1 MGPHGQARACAPKC
15 LPSAKRLCPGR
26 RYSTQVWSS
35 AKADKIYL
43 YSSFVSVIS
52 ILKLHYKSGEE
63 VKDMAVSLKPATKV
77 SEGLKKMLND
87 AIARE
92 IQVSIQYMWQ
102 HVQVMGV
109 KGVAVQDQF
118 KQTAIAEMKHAE
130 KIAERLW
137 YLEGTPTTK
146 PALIKVGDSLKEFLE
161 FDVKAEEEAIT
172 MYKGIIEQAQKEGD
186 VTTAFIF
193 KEILEDEEE
202 HHDLFT
208 TMLEEV

>member
-1 MGPHGQARACAPKC
+1 
-15 LPSAKRLCPGR
+15 
-26 RYSTQVWSS
+26 
-35 AKADKIYL
+35 
-43 YSSFVSVIS
+43 
-52 ILKLHYKSGEE
+52 
-63 VKDMAVSLKPATKV
+63 MAVSLEPVVKV
-77 SEGLKKMLND
+77 SDELKEVLNK

-92 IQVSIQYMWQ
+92 IQVSVQYMWQ

-109 KGVAVQDQF
+109 RGVAVQDKF

-137 YLEGTPTTK
+137 YLGGTPTTK
-146 PALIKVGDSLKEFLE
+146 PSVIEVGKTLKEFLE
-161 FDVKAEEEAIT
+161 LNTKAEVEAIE
-172 MYKGIIEQAQKEGD
+172 MYRQIIEMANKEKD
-186 VTTAFIF
+186 VTTAFMF

>member
-1 MGPHGQARACAPKC
+1 MP
-15 LPSAKRLCPGR
+15 
-26 RYSTQVWSS
+26 
-35 AKADKIYL
+35 
-43 YSSFVSVIS
+43 
-52 ILKLHYKSGEE
+52 
-63 VKDMAVSLKPATKV
+63 VSLAPMTKV
-77 SEGLKKMLND
+77 SESLKEMLNK

-92 IQVSIQYMWQ
+92 IQVSVQYMWQ
-102 HVQVMGV
+102 HIQVVGV
-109 KGVAVQDQF
+109 KGVAVQDKF

-137 YLEGTPTTK
+137 YLGGTPTTK
-146 PALIKVGDSLKEFLE
+146 PDPIVVGGSLKEFLE
-161 FDVKAEEEAIT
+161 NDTKAEEEAIT
-172 MYKGIIEQAQKEGD
+172 MYKAIIEIAQKEKD

>member
-1 MGPHGQARACAPKC
+1 
-15 LPSAKRLCPGR
+15 
-26 RYSTQVWSS
+26 
-35 AKADKIYL
+35 
-43 YSSFVSVIS
+43 
-52 ILKLHYKSGEE
+52 
-63 VKDMAVSLKPATKV
+63 MAVHVAPVTKV
-77 SEGLKKMLND
+77 SNRLKEMLND

-92 IQVSIQYMWQ
+92 IAVSIQYMWQ
-102 HVQVMGV
+102 HVQVIGV
-109 KGVAVQDQF
+109 KGIAIQNQF

-146 PALIKVGDSLKEFLE
+146 PAVIEVGGNLKEFLE
-161 FDVKAEEEAIT
+161 LDAKAEADAILL
-172 MYKGIIEQAQKEGD
+172 YKKIIEQAMSEAD

>member
-1 MGPHGQARACAPKC
+1 MP
-15 LPSAKRLCPGR
+15 
-26 RYSTQVWSS
+26 
-35 AKADKIYL
+35 
-43 YSSFVSVIS
+43 
-52 ILKLHYKSGEE
+52 
-63 VKDMAVSLKPATKV
+63 VSLTPMTKV
-77 SEGLKKMLND
+77 SDKLKTMLNK

-92 IQVSIQYMWQ
+92 IQVSVQYMWQ
-102 HVQVMGV
+102 HIQVVGV
-109 KGVAVQDQF
+109 KGVAVQDKF

-137 YLEGTPTTK
+137 YLGGTPTTK
-146 PALIKVGDSLKEFLE
+146 PDPIVVGGNLKEFLE
-161 FDVKAEEEAIT
+161 NDTKAEEEAIT
-172 MYKGIIEQAQKEGD
+172 MYKSIIEMAQKEGD

>member
-1 MGPHGQARACAPKC
+1 M
-15 LPSAKRLCPGR
+15 
-26 RYSTQVWSS
+26 
-35 AKADKIYL
+35 
-43 YSSFVSVIS
+43 
-52 ILKLHYKSGEE
+52 
-63 VKDMAVSLKPATKV
+63 KDMAVSLDPATKV
-77 SEGLKKMLND
+77 SEQLKEMLNK

-109 KGVAVQDQF
+109 KGVAVQDKFQS
-118 KQTAIAEMKHAE
+118 TAVAEMKHAE

-137 YLEGTPTTK
+137 YLGGVPTTK
-146 PALIKVGDSLKEFLE
+146 PAPIEVGKSLKEFLE
-161 FDVKAEEEAIT
+161 LDTKAELEAIE
-172 MYKGIIEQAQKEGD
+172 MYREIIQMATKEKD
-186 VTTAFIF
+186 VTTAFVF

>member
-1 MGPHGQARACAPKC
+1 
-15 LPSAKRLCPGR
+15 
-26 RYSTQVWSS
+26 
-35 AKADKIYL
+35 
-43 YSSFVSVIS
+43 
-52 ILKLHYKSGEE
+52 
-63 VKDMAVSLKPATKV
+63 MAVSLDPATKV
-77 SEGLKKMLND
+77 SEQLKEMLNK

-109 KGVAVQDQF
+109 KGVAVQDKFQS
-118 KQTAIAEMKHAE
+118 TAVAEMKHAE

-137 YLEGTPTTK
+137 YLGGVPTTK
-146 PALIKVGDSLKEFLE
+146 PAPIEVGKSLKEFLE
-161 FDVKAEEEAIT
+161 LDTKAELEAIE
-172 MYKGIIEQAQKEGD
+172 MYREIIQMATKEKD
-186 VTTAFIF
+186 VTTAFVF

>member
-1 MGPHGQARACAPKC
+1 
-15 LPSAKRLCPGR
+15 
-26 RYSTQVWSS
+26 
-35 AKADKIYL
+35 
-43 YSSFVSVIS
+43 
-52 ILKLHYKSGEE
+52 
-63 VKDMAVSLKPATKV
+63 MAVSMKPVVKV
-77 SEGLKKMLND
+77 SDKLKDMLNK

-102 HVQVMGV
+102 HIQVVGV
-109 KGVAVQDQF
+109 KGVAVQDKFQ
-118 KQTAIAEMKHAE
+118 QTAIAEMKHAE

-146 PALIKVGDSLKEFLE
+146 PAPIEVGKSLKEFLE
-161 FDVKAEEEAIT
+161 LDTKAEVEAIE
-172 MYKGIIEQAQKEGD
+172 MYREIIEMAKKEGD

>member
-1 MGPHGQARACAPKC
+1 
-15 LPSAKRLCPGR
+15 
-26 RYSTQVWSS
+26 
-35 AKADKIYL
+35 
-43 YSSFVSVIS
+43 
-52 ILKLHYKSGEE
+52 
-63 VKDMAVSLKPATKV
+63 MAVSLKPVTKV
-77 SEGLKKMLND
+77 SEKLKGMLND

-109 KGVAVQDQF
+109 KGIAVQDQF
-118 KQTAIAEMKHAE
+118 RQTAIAEMKHAE
-130 KIAERLW
+130 SIAERLW

-146 PALIKVGDSLKEFLE
+146 PASITVGESLKEFLE
-161 FDVKAEEEAIT
+161 LDTKAEEEAIL
-172 MYKGIIEQAQKEGD
+172 MYKQIIALAQMEMD
-186 VTTAFIF
+186 VTTAFMF

>member
-1 MGPHGQARACAPKC
+1 
-15 LPSAKRLCPGR
+15 
-26 RYSTQVWSS
+26 
-35 AKADKIYL
+35 
-43 YSSFVSVIS
+43 
-52 ILKLHYKSGEE
+52 
-63 VKDMAVSLKPATKV
+63 MAVSLQPVVKV
-77 SEGLKKMLND
+77 SDELKEMLNK

-102 HVQVMGV
+102 HIQVMGV
-109 KGVAVQDQF
+109 KAVAVQDKF

-137 YLEGTPTTK
+137 YLGGTPTTK
-146 PALIKVGDSLKEFLE
+146 PTPIVVGKSLKEFLE
-161 FDVKAEEEAIT
+161 FDTQAEVEAIE
-172 MYKGIIEQAQKEGD
+172 MYQKIIDMAQKEKD
-186 VTTAFIF
+186 ITTAFMF